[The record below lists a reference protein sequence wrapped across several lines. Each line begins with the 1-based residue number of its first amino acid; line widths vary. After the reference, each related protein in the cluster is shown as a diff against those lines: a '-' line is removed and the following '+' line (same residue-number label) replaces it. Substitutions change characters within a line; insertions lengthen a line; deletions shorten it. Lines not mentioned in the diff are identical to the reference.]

1 MKTKSFSYQR
11 VIKLRDKIYNSAFGE
26 YVGKKISR
34 EVLYDLHADLVACLP
49 PSVAHGAVFESI
61 RVLSGSTLTQKAAAT
76 LAWRLAGNT
85 DTLVAGSPVL
95 PWTRQFADERVPV
108 CVERVEQT
116 RRRHVPGY
124 TFYCRALAG
133 TPCAMLFPEFVSDRS
148 CSAISHTLG
157 FSAPW
162 GPYPYSTALHF
173 VNLLFFAHIDADR
186 SRSLP
191 AFTQVTA
198 SGAMVKANRK
208 LISVR
213 CRAEPCPLAFE
224 HACEH
229 CYFGYD
235 DCDFATHE
243 KTYVTRHCVTC
254 NSEGLFNPGTDDETC
269 IRCQHILLQGAAE

>member
-49 PSVAHGAVFESI
+49 PSVTHGAVFESI

-85 DTLVAGSPVL
+85 DTLVAGAPVL

-108 CVERVEQT
+108 CVERIEQT

-148 CSAISHTLG
+148 CAAISHTLG

-186 SRSLP
+186 SRNLP

-213 CRAEPCPLAFE
+213 CRATACPLAFE

-243 KTYVTRHCVTC
+243 KTYVTRYCTAC
-254 NSEGLFNPGTDDETC
+254 NSEGFFNPGTDDETC
-269 IRCQHILLQGAAE
+269 IRCQHILMQGATE